1 MSASMPTQATPP
13 GEAQTPLA
21 DPALRRVLEDFVRRR
36 VPAPDVDDVVQT
48 VLCDAL
54 ASRARP
60 EGGEELRKWLLGI
73 ARHKVVDHH
82 RRAVREPASELPD
95 IEAGPDPIEARSL
108 ARWAEEQA
116 ASTDDAQKT
125 LDWMAREG
133 EGEKLE
139 SIAAEENV
147 PAARVRQR
155 VSRMRRWMKE
165 RWLAELAAV
174 AVLAA
179 LAFIAWRLLR
189 RPDERELPEARP
201 DDPKGAPSLA
211 PTAPPMLERARELR
225 ADALRKCEA
234 SAWQACLDGLDEAAR
249 LDPAGNAAPDVAAA
263 RERAGEALKS
273 PPLAPSVPSVSP
285 SSLDPAPKGP
295 PTLTPPLPTST
306 AAPRPTG
313 TAVPPSTTPTFTG
326 KPTPKPQESSL
337 DGFGKEAPRPVK
349 PAPIGKT
356 GGTPS
361 KKGFSGDFPDSK

>member
-13 GEAQTPLA
+13 GESQSPLA
-21 DPALRRVLEDFVRRR
+21 DPALRRLLEDFVRRR
-36 VPAPDVDDVVQT
+36 VPGPDVDDVVQT
-48 VLCDAL
+48 ILLDAL

-60 EGGEELRKWLLGI
+60 EGGEDLRKWLLGI

-82 RRAVREPASELPD
+82 RRAVREPASEIPD

-179 LAFIAWRLLR
+179 LAFVAWRFLR
-189 RPDERELPEARP
+189 RPDELEMPEARP
-201 DDPKGAPSLA
+201 DDPKGVPSLA
-211 PTAPPMLERARELR
+211 PTAPSPLERARELR
-225 ADALRKCEA
+225 ADALRKCDA
-234 SAWQACLDGLDEAAR
+234 LAWQACLDGLDEAAR
-249 LDPAGNAAPDVAAA
+249 LDPAGNTAPDVAAA
-263 RERAGEALKS
+263 RERAEEALKS
-273 PPLAPSVPSVSP
+273 PPLSPSVPSVSP
-285 SSLDPAPKGP
+285 SSLGPVPTAP
-295 PTLTPPLPTST
+295 TPLLTST

-313 TAVPPSTTPTFTG
+313 TAAPPKAAPTFTG
-326 KPTPKPQESSL
+326 KPPAKPQESSIES
-337 DGFGKEAPRPVK
+337 FGKEPPRPAK
-349 PAPIGKT
+349 PPATDKK
-356 GGTPS
+356 GGTPT
-361 KKGFSGDFPDSK
+361 KTGFSDFSSDAKK